1 MFAADREIRNHAFS
15 IMGATQPLSG
25 FLGALAG
32 GGLDEAF
39 LLAIESTGANV
50 LITGITAKSDL

>member
-1 MFAADREIRNHAFS
+1 MRRLYRYGSSENKDTKVAVI
-15 IMGATQPLSG
+15 
-25 FLGALAG
+25 AG